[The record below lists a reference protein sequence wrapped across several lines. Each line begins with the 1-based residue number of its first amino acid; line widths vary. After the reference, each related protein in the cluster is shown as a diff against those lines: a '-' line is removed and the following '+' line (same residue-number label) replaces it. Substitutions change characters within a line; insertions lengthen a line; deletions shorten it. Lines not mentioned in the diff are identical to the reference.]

1 MNQLSFFK
9 RLSEHPVS
17 DWFAKHRF
25 GVLGLSTLLF
35 FIAPSPFEN
44 FLDPWLMQ
52 SIYIFIITTASI
64 NLMQTKRKKTLFA
77 ILAGL
82 SGIILITPRIFGG
95 ENRLYEIFIFTSFT
109 IYFFVIIYNLF
120 KQMRRI
126 EVVDEEIII
135 GSITGYLLLGTMG
148 FLIFCD
154 IEMLFPGSFSN
165 TSEILKKFPNDDTLF
180 EMTRMSPD
188 LLNDLYYFAFVSF
201 TTVGYGDITPV
212 SQVAKKMVV
221 ILSIIG
227 PFYMA
232 IVVASLVGK
241 FMSYKK

>member
-1 MNQLSFFK
+1 M
-9 RLSEHPVS
+9 
-17 DWFAKHRF
+17 
-25 GVLGLSTLLF
+25 
-35 FIAPSPFEN
+35 
-44 FLDPWLMQ
+44 
-52 SIYIFIITTASI
+52 ASI

-77 ILAGL
+77 FLAGI

-109 IYFFVIIYNLF
+109 IYFFIIIYNLF

-126 EVVDEEIII
+126 EIVDEEIII
-135 GSITGYLLLGTMG
+135 GSVTGYLLLGTMG

-154 IEMLFPGSFSN
+154 IEMFYPGSFSN
-165 TSEILKKFPNDDTLF
+165 TADILKSSPNNDTLYK
-180 EMTRMSPD
+180 MIQMSPD
-188 LLNDLYYFAFVSF
+188 LLSDIYYFSFVSI
-201 TTVGYGDITPV
+201 TTVGYGDITPA
-212 SQVAKKMVV
+212 SQVAKKAVV

-241 FMSYKK
+241 YMSNNNSENS